1 MRRLLVHVEGVTE
14 ETFVRDVLG
23 PHLECR
29 GNSKVAARLMG
40 NARLRSHRGGG
51 RSWQSVR
58 QGILRR
64 LRQDRQAFATTMVDY
79 YGMPESRSKRWP
91 GRVEAA
97 RLAFEQRA
105 ETIQNALAR
114 DIQNDMGTDFNPSR
128 FIPYVSMHEF
138 EALLFSDCMGF
149 ADSVG
154 HPGIGR
160 KMQEIL
166 DQFGSPEAIDD
177 SYTTAPSKRIE
188 GLLPSYDKVAMCPT
202 AIRKIGLENIRHQCP
217 HFAGWLS
224 RLEAVVTN
232 D

>member
-14 ETFVRDVLG
+14 ETFVNDVLC
-23 PHLECR
+23 PHLGCR
-29 GNSKVAARLMG
+29 GYWSVVPRLMG
-40 NARLRSHRGGG
+40 NARPRSHRGGG
-51 RSWQSVR
+51 LSWQSVR
-58 QGILRR
+58 EGILRH
-64 LRQDRQAFATTMVDY
+64 LKQDWQVVATTMVDY

-97 RLAFEQRA
+97 SLPFERKA
-105 ETIQNALAR
+105 ETIQDALAR
-114 DIQNDMGTDFNPSR
+114 DICEGMGRSFNPSR

-154 HPGIGR
+154 FPEIGNA
-160 KMQEIL
+160 MQGIL
-166 DQFGSPEAIDD
+166 DRFGSPEQIDD
-177 SYTTAPSKRIE
+177 SYKTAPSKRILA
-188 GLLPSYDKVAMCPT
+188 LLPSYDKVAMGAT
-202 AIRKIGLENIRHQCP
+202 AIRDIGLDDIRRRCP

-224 RLEAVVTN
+224 RLEAMVTN